1 MDELEVAI
9 LCLYGNE
16 CAQISK
22 GEAQK
27 YCENF
32 QNSTD
37 SWKYC
42 IAKFVDSKRLE
53 VKFFCIHV
61 IIEKLKDLKGED
73 LLYVK
78 DSLYNYMQTKY
89 TTANDDPCVVNKII
103 QLYISLIEFLYPNNM
118 NDGFKFLINLI
129 MVNNDMNV
137 KNLYINFFLKL
148 MNMIDVEY
156 IDNVYSKK
164 GVQLAT
170 SLKEAIKNND
180 LPIIIECLYFIMST
194 NMEEISA
201 LSIFTLSKYVTW
213 IDINY
218 VVNDKILASIYQCI
232 NGQNNSMTEASFSFL
247 TALVRKGMNPVNKIQ
262 FLENI
267 NLIYVLQN
275 IPKILDIS
283 YEMNKKIMLKKG
295 ELINYLCL
303 ELVESIYEI
312 NKMKDYP
319 MNCAKYNQICDK
331 GTEMLFLILPHA
343 LDIYAIDNFF
353 VASTVEKFFSLL
365 FTKFKT
371 VMGSSSPGEGINTQ
385 QGSLTASPNAYK
397 IPQAK
402 MNLFINTLIC
412 STVNKF
418 QFPPYIEEFYDEEDE
433 DFIAFNTFRENIEKL
448 FQRLI
453 LFNKLKAIEI
463 IKNAIIYLNENF
475 ENLKWNTIESTLY
488 AFYITTSIYS
498 DYKGSTV
505 QGGGTTPRD
514 PTSSALSSTCL
525 SKTPTG
531 TGHANASGNPSK
543 EVQDMHNGEYNNL
556 LFGCLAELLK
566 NRKILNCSNSLININ
581 LMEIFQRLNLFFIK
595 NPEYVE
601 YSLHVFI
608 TNGIRC
614 SNNKVVKK
622 SVHIFKKFLKVNSV
636 VICNYM
642 KEILQMLESFLE
654 IPCVYQRVGTKNGAA
669 TNNAR
674 NASLSDMLSLDQDS
688 IKSVYKYIYADVN
701 YTHEDQNDI
710 YEIAGLLL
718 LHYDYSRAKR
728 PAKGDSNDLIH
739 LSEPQRM
746 QGMQSGRGSHA
757 NVSFNRMGSTN
768 SGSGGDAK
776 NLNSTT
782 SMQSISIDLNTRNE
796 RINEEL
802 IPNYKD
808 RIFFFKGILNKL
820 LENLA
825 NIKNVYIN
833 SSKSQ
838 HEILCLSF
846 TCSVV
851 IRCIGALCKNVNI
864 NMTDELINDL
874 DNTLGI
880 IISEALELFYKNYI
894 VRDSVLYTY
903 RILSNLF
910 KELSLNYTIKILP
923 YFYNISY
930 SMIMTKLQKGSTPG
944 GSTSGGAIGTSQGAL
959 VSQNQNPL
967 LSFSMMTPSSH
978 PTAAAVAAGSSGE
991 PSTCFA
997 DSQEELKYLFSELNE
1012 LGVLVCHLISTYKEK
1027 SYETFIKPY
1036 IQNITQIHL
1045 NIWKCIIVQSL
1056 EMQREQNSVLSPLLI
1071 ILYNISLNIPSAIH
1085 NFVSL
1090 DLIALTHKEF
1100 CQAFSNEEMVKAKC
1114 PDAITSILLVSLNY
1128 GNTCDLNICL
1138 YAAQTISNMLNN
1150 ATFLQNAHEVL
1161 SKYPLVQIIDTLCV
1175 TLKSLDYSDPK
1186 NKRIIQEVMNIF
1198 RLFCGFKV
1206 NANCL
1211 PNKILES
1218 AQICLQNSLLS
1229 VFKNNRN
1236 DIGVLLQA
1244 VNANNQ
1250 QQFRQILSNFVA

>member
-16 CAQISK
+16 CTRISK
-22 GEAQK
+22 SDAQK

-32 QNSTD
+32 QNTAD

-42 IAKFVDSKRLE
+42 VAKFVDSKRLE

-61 IIEKLKDLKGED
+61 IVEKLKTLKGED

-78 DSLYNYMQTKY
+78 NALYNYLESKY
-89 TTANDDPCVVNKII
+89 PTANDDPCVVNKII
-103 QLYISLIEFLYPNNM
+103 QLYLSLIEFLYPNNM

-129 MVNNDMNV
+129 MVNNDMNA
-137 KNLYINFFLKL
+137 KNMYINFFLKL
-148 MNMIDVEY
+148 MNMLDVEY
-156 IDNVYSKK
+156 IDNVYSTK
-164 GVQLAT
+164 GVQVAT
-170 SLKEAIKNND
+170 NLKEAIKNND

-194 NMEEISA
+194 NVEDISA

-218 VVNDKILASIYQCI
+218 VVNDKILAYIYQTI
-232 NGQNNSMTEASFSFL
+232 NGQNNSITESSFSFL
-247 TALVRKGMNPVNKIQ
+247 TALVRKGMNPLNKIQ
-262 FLENI
+262 FIENI
-267 NLIYVLQN
+267 NIIYVLQN

-283 YEMNKKIMLKKG
+283 YDMNKKIMLKKG
-295 ELINYLCL
+295 ELVNYICL

-312 NKMKDYP
+312 NKLKDYP
-319 MNCAKYNQICDK
+319 MNSAKYNEICDK
-331 GTEMLFLILPHA
+331 ATDMLFLILPHA
-343 LDIYAIDNFF
+343 LEIYGIDDFF

-371 VMGSSSPGEGINTQ
+371 VMGSASAEEGMSGQ
-385 QGSLTASPNAYK
+385 QVTLGASANGYK

-418 QFPPYIEEFYDEEDE
+418 QFPAYIEEFYDEEDE
-433 DFIAFNTFRENIEKL
+433 DFITFNNFRENIEKL

-463 IKNAIIYLNENF
+463 IKNAIIYMNENF
-475 ENLKWNTIESTLY
+475 DNLKWNTIESTLY
-488 AFYITTSIYS
+488 AFYITTSIYTE
-498 DYKGSTV
+498 YKGSTM
-505 QGGGTTPRD
+505 QAGGSAAKDANSSVVSTT
-514 PTSSALSSTCL
+514 CI
-525 SKTPTG
+525 SKTNTG
-531 TGHANASGNPSK
+531 TANANTSGNMSK
-543 EVQDMHNGEYNNL
+543 EVQDMQNGEYNNL
-556 LFGCLAELLK
+556 LFDCLAELLK
-566 NRKILNCSNSLININ
+566 NRKILSCNNSLININ
-581 LMEIFQRLNLFFIK
+581 LMEIFQRLNPFFIK
-595 NPEYVE
+595 NPQYVE

-614 SNNKVVKK
+614 SKNKVVKK
-622 SVHIFKKFLKVNSV
+622 SVHIFKKFLKANSF

-654 IPCVYQRVGTKNGAA
+654 IPCVYQRVASKNPAG
-669 TNNAR
+669 NNSA
-674 NASLSDMLSLDQDS
+674 NNTTLADMLSLDQDY
-688 IKSVYKYIYADVN
+688 IKSMYKYIYAGVN

-728 PAKGDSNDLIH
+728 IAKGEVNDQIH
-739 LSEPQRM
+739 LLEQ
-746 QGMQSGRGSHA
+746 QGMQGRGG
-757 NVSFNRMGSTN
+757 NPTNINFNRMSSTN
-768 SGSGGDAK
+768 SGSGDVK
-776 NLNSTT
+776 DLNNTT
-782 SMQSISIDLNTRNE
+782 SMQGMCTDLNTRNE
-796 RINEEL
+796 KINEEL

-820 LENLA
+820 LENLS

-838 HEILCLSF
+838 HEVLCLSF

-880 IISEALELFYKNYI
+880 IIHEALELFYKNYI

-930 SMIMTKLQKGSTPG
+930 NMIMTKLQKTNTAGAT
-944 GSTSGGAIGTSQGAL
+944 TSAVVGT
-959 VSQNQNPL
+959 QNPL
-967 LSFSMMTPSSH
+967 LSFNMMTPSSH
-978 PTAAAVAAGSSGE
+978 PTVGVGSSGE
-991 PSTCFA
+991 ASTCFSN
-997 DSQEELKYLFSELNE
+997 SQEELKYLFNELNE
-1012 LGVLVCHLISTYKEK
+1012 LAILVCHLICTYKEK
-1027 SYETFIKPY
+1027 SYDTFIKPY

-1056 EMQREQNSVLSPLLI
+1056 EMQREQNSVLSPLLL

-1100 CQAFSNEEMVKAKC
+1100 CQAFSNEDMVKAKC

-1128 GNTCDLNICL
+1128 SNTCDLNICL
-1138 YAAQTISNMLNN
+1138 YAAQTFSNMLNN
-1150 ATFLQNAHEVL
+1150 ATCLQNAQEVL

-1206 NANCL
+1206 NAGCL
-1211 PNKILES
+1211 PSKILES

>member
-16 CAQISK
+16 CARISK

-32 QNSTD
+32 QNSAD

-61 IIEKLKDLKGED
+61 IIEKLKTLKGED

-78 DSLYNYMQTKY
+78 NSLYNYLESKY

-118 NDGFKFLINLI
+118 NDGFKFIINLI

-148 MNMIDVEY
+148 MNMLDVEY

-180 LPIIIECLYFIMST
+180 LPIIIECLYFIMSI
-194 NMEEISA
+194 NVEDISA

-218 VVNDKILASIYQCI
+218 VVNDKILAYIYQCI

-262 FLENI
+262 FIENI

-295 ELINYLCL
+295 ELVNYICL
-303 ELVESIYEI
+303 ELVESIHEI
-312 NKMKDYP
+312 NKLKDYP
-319 MNCAKYNQICDK
+319 MNSAKYNEICDK

-343 LDIYAIDNFF
+343 LEIYAIDNFY

-371 VMGSSSPGEGINTQ
+371 VMGSASPGEGISNQ
-385 QGSLTASPNAYK
+385 QGTLTSSPNGYK
-397 IPQAK
+397 IPQEK

-475 ENLKWNTIESTLY
+475 DNLKWNTIESTLY

-505 QGGGTTPRD
+505 QSGGGATRD
-514 PTSSALSSTCL
+514 ATSSAVSNTCL
-525 SKTPTG
+525 SKPDTG
-531 TGHANASGNPSK
+531 TTHGSASGNTSK
-543 EVQDMHNGEYNNL
+543 EVQDLHNAEYNNL

-581 LMEIFQRLNLFFIK
+581 LMEIFQRLNPFFIK

-601 YSLHVFI
+601 HSLHVFI

-614 SNNKVVKK
+614 SKNKVVKK
-622 SVHIFKKFLKVNSV
+622 SVHIFKKFLKANSV

-642 KEILQMLESFLE
+642 KDILQMLESFLE
-654 IPCVYQRVGTKNGAA
+654 IPCVYQRVGSKSRTGSNSGSS
-669 TNNAR
+669 
-674 NASLSDMLSLDQDS
+674 ASLADMLSLDQDS
-688 IKSVYKYIYADVN
+688 IKSMYKYIYADLN

-718 LHYDYSRAKR
+718 LYYDYTRAKR
-728 PAKGDSNDLIH
+728 TAKGESNEQMH
-739 LSEPQRM
+739 LLEH
-746 QGMQSGRGSHA
+746 QGMQGGRGSNA

-768 SGSGGDAK
+768 SGSGDAK
-776 NLNSTT
+776 NLNNAA
-782 SMQSISIDLNTRNE
+782 SMQSISTDLNTRNE
-796 RINEEL
+796 KINEEL

-833 SSKSQ
+833 SSKAQ

-930 SMIMTKLQKGSTPG
+930 NMIMTKLQKGSAPG
-944 GSTSGGAIGTSQGAL
+944 GSTSISAVPTSQGAL
-959 VSQNQNPL
+959 ATQNPL
-967 LSFSMMTPSSH
+967 LSFNMMTPSSH
-978 PTAAAVAAGSSGE
+978 PAVGTGSPNEASA
-991 PSTCFA
+991 CFA
-997 DSQEELKYLFSELNE
+997 NSQEELKYLFSELNE

-1027 SYETFIKPY
+1027 SYDTFIKPY

-1045 NIWKCIIVQSL
+1045 NIWKCIVVQSL
-1056 EMQREQNSVLSPLLI
+1056 EMQREQNSVLSPLII

-1128 GNTCDLNICL
+1128 ANTCDLNICL

-1150 ATFLQNAHEVL
+1150 ATCLQNAHEVL

>member
-16 CAQISK
+16 SARISK

-27 YCENF
+27 FCEDF
-32 QNSTD
+32 QNSAD

-42 IAKFVDSKRLE
+42 IAKFAESKRLE

-61 IIEKLKDLKGED
+61 IIEKLKSLKGED
-73 LLYVK
+73 LLHVK
-78 DSLYNYMQTKY
+78 NALYNYLESKY

-103 QLYISLIEFLYPNNM
+103 QLYLSLIEFLYPNNM

-129 MVNNDMNV
+129 MVSNDMNV
-137 KNLYINFFLKL
+137 KSLYINFFLKL
-148 MNMIDVEY
+148 MNMLDVEY

-180 LPIIIECLYFIMST
+180 LPIIIECLYFIM
-194 NMEEISA
+194 NINVEDISA

-218 VVNDKILASIYQCI
+218 VVNDKILAYIYQCI

-262 FLENI
+262 FIESI

-283 YEMNKKIMLKKG
+283 YDMNKKIMLKKG
-295 ELINYLCL
+295 ELVNYICL
-303 ELVESIYEI
+303 ELVESIHEI
-312 NKMKDYP
+312 NKLKDYP
-319 MNCAKYNQICDK
+319 MNSAKYDEVCVKATD
-331 GTEMLFLILPHA
+331 MLFLILPHA
-343 LDIYAIDNFF
+343 LDIYAIDNFY

-371 VMGSSSPGEGINTQ
+371 VMESASPGEGTTGQ
-385 QGSLTASPNAYK
+385 QGPLAVAPSGYK
-397 IPQAK
+397 IPHTK

-418 QFPPYIEEFYDEEDE
+418 QFPPYIDEFYDEEDE

-463 IKNAIIYLNENF
+463 IKNAIVCLNENF
-475 ENLKWNTIESTLY
+475 DNLKWNTIESTLY

-498 DYKGSTV
+498 DYKGSTASPA
-505 QGGGTTPRD
+505 GST
-514 PTSSALSSTCL
+514 TCL
-525 SKTPTG
+525 SKPDTG
-531 TGHANASGNPSK
+531 AAHVNTSGNASK
-543 EVQDMHNGEYNNL
+543 EALDLHNGEYNNL

-601 YSLHVFI
+601 HSLHVFI

-614 SNNKVVKK
+614 SQNKVVKK
-622 SVHIFKKFLKVNSV
+622 SVHIFKKFLKANSV

-642 KEILQMLESFLE
+642 KDILQMLESFLE
-654 IPCVYQRVGTKNGAA
+654 IPCVYQRVGGKNGS
-669 TNNAR
+669 
-674 NASLSDMLSLDQDS
+674 ASNGSGSSGSLADMLSLDQDS
-688 IKSVYKYIYADVN
+688 IKSIYKYIYTDVN

-728 PAKGDSNDLIH
+728 TTKGDPNEQIH
-739 LSEPQRM
+739 LLDH
-746 QGMQSGRGSHA
+746 QGMQGGRGNHA
-757 NVSFNRMGSTN
+757 NVSFNRMGSTS
-768 SGSGGDAK
+768 SGSGDTKG
-776 NLNSTT
+776 LNSTT
-782 SMQSISIDLNTRNE
+782 SIQNSCTDLNTRNE
-796 RINEEL
+796 KINEEL

-825 NIKNVYIN
+825 NIKNVYLN

-923 YFYNISY
+923 YFYDISY
-930 SMIMTKLQKGSTPG
+930 SMIMTKLQKGGTTPG
-944 GSTSGGAIGTSQGAL
+944 GNTPVGGMATPQGAL
-959 VSQNQNPL
+959 STQNTL
-967 LSFSMMTPSSH
+967 LSFNMMTPSSH
-978 PTAAAVAAGSSGE
+978 PAAGTGSPSETSS
-991 PSTCFA
+991 CFA
-997 DSQEELKYLFSELNE
+997 NSQEELKYLFSELNE

-1027 SYETFIKPY
+1027 SYDTFIKPY

-1045 NIWKCIIVQSL
+1045 NIWKCIVVQSL

-1138 YAAQTISNMLNN
+1138 YAAQTFSNMLNN
-1150 ATFLQNAHEVL
+1150 ATCLPNAHEVL

-1186 NKRIIQEVMNIF
+1186 NKRVIQIIQEVMNIF